1 MSQDTDTPENPE
13 TQDSMSSA
21 DDASIDG
28 VSGSVVEKPPRHT
41 ASFQELLHD
50 VPLELSVELGR
61 VTLNL
66 SELASRLG
74 PGSII
79 PLNKLTGDKLD
90 VRVNSRLVA
99 RAEAVAVG
107 ERCGVRIVEIV
118 SSGEADQS

>member
-1 MSQDTDTPENPE
+1 MSEEITPPE
-13 TQDSMSSA
+13 QKDADELEASSSTPSQEQPSSA
-21 DDASIDG
+21 M
-28 VSGSVVEKPPRHT
+28 P
-41 ASFQELLHD
+41 SFQDLLHD

-66 SELASRLG
+66 SKLASRLG

-90 VRVNSRLVA
+90 VRVNSRLIA